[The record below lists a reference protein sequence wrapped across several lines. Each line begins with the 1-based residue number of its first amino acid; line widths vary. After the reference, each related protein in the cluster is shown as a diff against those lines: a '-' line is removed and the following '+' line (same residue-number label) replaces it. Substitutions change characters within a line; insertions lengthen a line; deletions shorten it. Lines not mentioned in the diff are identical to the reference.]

1 MLPSRPLPPGK
12 CDVPKAVK
20 SCRPAAAPKASID
33 KSSPAAAPGA
43 SVPMPLAAPAPP
55 PQQQLDARP
64 LPVGAPLCPRHLD
77 PRIAVDNFRAK
88 YEELRTTFERAE
100 SRYRDIVDSTKHQL
114 LMAIGENVKVKE
126 ELLKVRADL
135 LDTKDEVRLLK
146 DSVGKETTGLQGG
159 METMQLQIATMK
171 LSQQDR
177 NHNKGETVPRVP
189 LPPPGPPPSMQHG
202 SREAKSWRTSPYPVD
217 HTEHGTPIRG
227 WVN

>member
-1 MLPSRPLPPGK
+1 
-12 CDVPKAVK
+12 
-20 SCRPAAAPKASID
+20 
-33 KSSPAAAPGA
+33 
-43 SVPMPLAAPAPP
+43 MPLAAPAPP

-159 METMQLQIATMK
+159 METMQLQIAGMQGTMETMQLQIATMK
-171 LSQQDR
+171 LSQQL
-177 NHNKGETVPRVP
+177 PVP